1 MNVINNYSEL
11 SISQLQQTRLYVQG
25 RPLIQLWRR
34 KKKNIPTTLPSFVS
48 LIDRELTDD
57 YVAIDCAGWY
67 FDRPDRRCTA
77 VELFP
82 MIQTHWT
89 NTHFEYDYLT
99 WHPTYLQAP
108 TVLAYYSSY
117 FKYSTM
123 SDMIKFFNVWG
134 PHHKKLV
141 VGLDPTKV
149 KFNYLKYDFLSQITA
164 QLDFDYQI
172 TILEQSSFDLLF
184 TIKQL

>member
-1 MNVINNYSEL
+1 MNVVNNYSEL

-25 RPLIQLWRR
+25 RPLIKLWRR
-34 KKKNIPTTLPSFVS
+34 QRKNIPTKLPSFVS
-48 LIDRELTDD
+48 LIDQELDDD

-67 FDRPDRRCTA
+67 FNQPNRRCTA
-77 VELFP
+77 VELSTLAR
-82 MIQTHWT
+82 THWI

-99 WHPTYLQAP
+99 WHPTYLQEP

-123 SDMIKFFNVWG
+123 DDMIKFFNVWA
-134 PHHKKLV
+134 PHHKKLI

-149 KFNYLKYDFLSQITA
+149 KFNYLKYNFLSQLTPR
-164 QLDFDYQI
+164 LDFNHQI
-172 TILEQSSFDLLF
+172 TILEQSNFNLLF